1 MASGYLGVIGW
12 MLDRTSDNR
21 LAPLRNI
28 PVANLL
34 VILIG
39 IPLVAVVGGWLVA
52 GREPT
57 IIARQPIE

>member
-1 MASGYLGVIGW
+1 

-21 LAPLRNI
+21 LAPLGNI

-39 IPLVAVVGGWLVA
+39 IPLVAVAAGWLVA
-52 GREPT
+52 GREPP